1 MISNPPYPSS
11 LLHATAFFF
20 IFTKLIVIM
29 EIFGKTLRDYLWPV
43 KWYVIASVIVV
54 VFQYEGMLA
63 TGYDPLMA
71 RITQWLWEIFVAA
84 AVFTLVWKHDFG
96 PKHIFFTGILFSVII
111 IWPEGIRIPR
121 VFLPIPF
128 RVLAVASHRKIPV
141 RQRARD
147 GRDSGNRLSRILLQ
161 ARQKQMSNG

>member
-111 IWPEGIRIPR
+111 HGLKAFVFR
-121 VFLPIPF
+121 VFFFPYPSESWPWLHIGKF
-128 RVLAVASHRKIPV
+128 LYGSALVMAVTLAIGLAAYYYKHGKSK
-141 RQRARD
+141 
-147 GRDSGNRLSRILLQ
+147 
-161 ARQKQMSNG
+161 